1 MARSKPSV
9 VFLDTHIA
17 VWLYAGLVE
26 KISETAKQTIEDN
39 DLLISPMVKLEMQYL
54 FEIGRITVKPDT
66 IIKNLFAA
74 IGLKISETPLQQVI
88 EEALKIS
95 WTRDVFDRLLSAEVM
110 VVGGGFITAD
120 ENIKSNLKLVIW

>member
-1 MARSKPSV
+1 MARNKPSV

-17 VWLYAGLVE
+17 VWLYAGLIH
-26 KISETAKQTIEDN
+26 KISDTAKQAIEGN
-39 DLLISPMVKLEMQYL
+39 DLLISPMVKLELQYL

-74 IGLKISETPLQQVI
+74 IGLKVSETPLQQII

-95 WTRDVFDRLLSAEVM
+95 WTRDVFDRLLSAEATAVE
-110 VVGGGFITAD
+110 GGFITAD
-120 ENIKSNLKLVIW
+120 ENIKSNLKLAIW

>member
-74 IGLKISETPLQQVI
+74 IGLKISETPLQQII

>member
-1 MARSKPSV
+1 MARNKPSV

-17 VWLYAGLVE
+17 VWLYAGLIE
-26 KISETAKQTIEDN
+26 KISETAVQTIEAN
-39 DLLISPMVKLEMQYL
+39 DLLISPMVKLELQYL

-74 IGLKISETPLQQVI
+74 IGLKVSETPLQQII

-95 WTRDVFDRLLSAEVM
+95 WTRDVFDRLLSAEAVLA
-110 VVGGGFITAD
+110 GGGFITAD
-120 ENIKSNLKLVIW
+120 ENIKSHLKLAIW